1 MIVNCPHCGK
11 TNRDLDTTN
20 LVKPKCAY
28 CKNQLFETRNIKVF
42 VECPSCKIVQVRNH
56 LGWTKTKCKSCA
68 TEIMHPVLKKTRGG
82 HVKGKAGLQAHMNF
96 KMSPEIFDDI
106 KKHASQMGTTNTAI
120 ARYLIRIG
128 LERLS

>member
-11 TNRDLDTTN
+11 TNHDLKSSN
-20 LVKPKCAY
+20 LVKMKCKY
-28 CKNQLFETRNIKVF
+28 CKNRLFAERNIKVH
-42 VECPSCKIVQVRNH
+42 VECPNCKIVQTRKH
-56 LGWTKTKCKSCA
+56 LGWKKTKCKSCGHQ
-68 TEIMHPVLKKTRGG
+68 IDHPVLKKTRGG

-106 KKHASQMGTTNTAI
+106 KKHASQMGTKNTAI

-128 LERLS
+128 LERLN